1 VSVERGNW
9 ANWLTLSRVQA
20 EDHDAKG
27 ALASYLKAKSLDPQS
42 SLFRES

>member
-1 VSVERGNW
+1 
-9 ANWLTLSRVQA
+9 LTLSRVQA